1 MDKQGIL
8 EGLLFVSGSD
18 GITLAKLEEVLELK
32 QEEVLK
38 LIDDL
43 KEVYSSSK
51 HGIDIQYLGNTYKL
65 TTKSEH
71 KDFYKQLVL
80 DENSNLLGQS
90 ALETLAIIAY
100 NEPITR
106 GHINE
111 IRGVDSSYIIRK
123 LVLKK
128 LVEEA
133 GRSDLPGRP
142 MLYKT
147 TDQFLDY
154 FGLKS
159 KDDLPKLEATDE
171 TDEEIE
177 LFNSK
182 YSEIL

>member
-90 ALETLAIIAY
+90 ALETLAIRQGSLIPEFDNNVTKY
-100 NEPITR
+100 LLYED
-106 GHINE
+106 
-111 IRGVDSSYIIRK
+111 VDYDFAIS
-123 LVLKK
+123 
-128 LVEEA
+128 
-133 GRSDLPGRP
+133 
-142 MLYKT
+142 
-147 TDQFLDY
+147 
-154 FGLKS
+154 GLQ
-159 KDDLPKLEATDE
+159 T
-171 TDEEIE
+171 
-177 LFNSK
+177 
-182 YSEIL
+182 ILQNGIF